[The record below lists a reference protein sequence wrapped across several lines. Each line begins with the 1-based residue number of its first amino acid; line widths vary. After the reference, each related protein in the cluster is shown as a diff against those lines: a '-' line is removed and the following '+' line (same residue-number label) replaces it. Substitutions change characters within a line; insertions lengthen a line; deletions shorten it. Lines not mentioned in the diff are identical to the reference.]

1 MHMKLLRRS
10 LQILSR
16 YDRSRSIYFLKGRS
30 MKKYIAV
37 IFSLLFSLTSD
48 IQLAKAQ
55 QPAFQ
60 DDELTPELFS
70 LILKDEWSYLREATD
85 QLIKE
90 TGNRD
95 EFETTSEFHVRAA
108 KARQTFLEKLN
119 THIKDNKLEKRIFG
133 VWFKATLVHYD
144 ADAGIYSLQSPTRVE
159 APYEIPTTVC
169 IIPKNIHVGLSD
181 SIQGGY
187 RQSSIYL
194 KFDPDFKW
202 KVARND
208 AVKAKGNE
216 SAMYF
221 KIHFTINLMLD
232 NSQNRGLIKII
243 PKDMLIMNQ
252 TDKFIYLKENIIQ
265 TE

>member
-1 MHMKLLRRS
+1 
-10 LQILSR
+10 
-16 YDRSRSIYFLKGRS
+16 
-30 MKKYIAV
+30 MKKNITE
-37 IFSLLFSLTSD
+37 IFSLLVFLIATV
-48 IQLAKAQ
+48 QLAQAQ

-70 LILKDEWSYLREATD
+70 LILKDEWTYLRETTD

-95 EFETTSEFHVRAA
+95 EFETTSEFHARAA
-108 KARQTFLEKLN
+108 KARQTFMDKLN
-119 THIKDNKLEKRIFG
+119 GHIKDAKLERRVFG
-133 VWFKATLVHYD
+133 VWFKAILVQYD
-144 ADAGIYSLQSPTRVE
+144 ADAGVYAVKSPTRVE

-169 IIPKNIHVGLSD
+169 VIPNNPYVGLSD

-187 RQSSIYL
+187 RQSRIYL

-202 KVARND
+202 SVARND
-208 AVKAKGNE
+208 AVKAKSNE
-216 SAMYF
+216 STMYF
-221 KIHFTINLMLD
+221 KVHFILNLTLD

-252 TDKFIYLKENIIQ
+252 ANKFIYLKENIIQ
-265 TE
+265 TTEE

>member
-1 MHMKLLRRS
+1 
-10 LQILSR
+10 
-16 YDRSRSIYFLKGRS
+16 
-30 MKKYIAV
+30 MKKNIAI
-37 IFSLLFSLTSD
+37 IFSFLFLFTAAE
-48 IQLAKAQ
+48 QQVQAQ

-108 KARQTFLEKLN
+108 KARQLFLEKLN
-119 THIKDNKLEKRIFG
+119 AHIKDNKLEKRIFG
-133 VWFKATLVHYD
+133 VWFKAALVHYD
-144 ADAGIYSLQSPTRVE
+144 ADAGIYSLQSPTRIE

-169 IIPKNIHVGLSD
+169 IIPKNTYVGLSD

-187 RQSSIYL
+187 RQSRIYL

-202 KVARND
+202 KVGRSD
-208 AVKAKGNE
+208 AVKAKGSE
-216 SAMYF
+216 SSMYF
-221 KIHFTINLMLD
+221 KVHFIINLTLD
-232 NSQNRGLIKII
+232 NSQNRGLIKIV

-252 TDKFIYLKENIIQ
+252 TDKFVYLKENIIQ

>member
-1 MHMKLLRRS
+1 
-10 LQILSR
+10 
-16 YDRSRSIYFLKGRS
+16 
-30 MKKYIAV
+30 MKKNITV
-37 IFSLLFSLTSD
+37 VFSLFVLLTAAV
-48 IQLAKAQ
+48 QLAKAQ

-70 LILKDEWSYLREATD
+70 LILKDEWTYLREATD

-95 EFETTSEFHVRAA
+95 EFETTSEFHIRAA
-108 KARQTFLEKLN
+108 KSRKVFLEKLN
-119 THIKDNKLEKRIFG
+119 EHIKEAKLEKRVFG
-133 VWFKATLVHYD
+133 VWFKMALVQYD
-144 ADAGIYSLQSPTRVE
+144 ADAGVYSVKSPTRVE

-169 IIPKNIHVGLSD
+169 VIPKNSYVGLSD

-187 RQSSIYL
+187 RQSRIYL

-202 KVARND
+202 KVVRNE
-208 AVKAKGNE
+208 AMKVKSNE

-221 KIHFTINLMLD
+221 KINFVLNLTLD

-243 PKDMLIMNQ
+243 PKEMLIMNQ
-252 TDKFIYLKENIIQ
+252 TDKFVYLKENIIQ